1 MPTRSLLCLF
11 WAIWCPRSGSSQVG
25 SDCSRVAQ
33 HALVLGS
40 SQHVCSDS
48 SLPSKRGEP
57 ADPTVQS
64 VSPQRSPRAQPPRLA
79 PLAYRHKDSLMKW
92 QRELRLLKDN
102 QPEPSM
108 SRSGPYLSNGA
119 SHTRWTSGHLL

>member
-1 MPTRSLLCLF
+1 M
-11 WAIWCPRSGSSQVG
+11 
-25 SDCSRVAQ
+25 AQ

-40 SQHVCSDS
+40 GQHVCSDS

-79 PLAYRHKDSLMKW
+79 PRACSIQAQGFSDEVATRI
-92 QRELRLLKDN
+92 EAP

-108 SRSGPYLSNGA
+108 NRSGPYLSNGA

>member
-11 WAIWCPRSGSSQVG
+11 WQGGIQDPRSGSSPVG
-25 SDCSRVAQ
+25 PNCSRVAQ

-40 SQHVCSDS
+40 GQHVCSDS

-79 PLAYRHKDSLMKW
+79 PR
-92 QRELRLLKDN
+92 
-102 QPEPSM
+102 
-108 SRSGPYLSNGA
+108 A
-119 SHTRWTSGHLL
+119 SSIQA